1 MRGTSLVLEHVLRG
15 LKSRVS
21 FGLATW
27 EWKARRRAKEHA
39 PYRRRCKPWRLAA
52 LIETKSMPAAAGRR
66 RRTCIEGEL
75 RWKSNIPVLASCGRT
90 PTMRGVRGLRACGRF
105 GMDVR
110 AGAEIRRGQVRP
122 GRLVVAAN
130 RPLGRVSDRSAG

>member
-1 MRGTSLVLEHVLRG
+1 
-15 LKSRVS
+15 
-21 FGLATW
+21 
-27 EWKARRRAKEHA
+27 
-39 PYRRRCKPWRLAA
+39 
-52 LIETKSMPAAAGRR
+52 MPAAAGRR